1 MRMPDV
7 NILIYAHR
15 MDDPAHGFYR
25 RWLED
30 LVNGPEP
37 FALSVLSAVAFVR
50 IVTHPAFRPMPTP
63 LPQVLSVIEALRG
76 APSCRLL
83 PVGDRHWDLFR
94 RLAETARATGKRVA
108 DAQHAAVA
116 LEHGCTWVTRD
127 ADFQAFEPAGLR
139 LEILEPAAAAEDE
152 PR

>member
-15 MDDPAHGFYR
+15 REDPDHEFYR

-30 LVNGPEP
+30 LANGSEP
-37 FALSVLSAVAFVR
+37 FALSTLVAVAFVR
-50 IVTHPAFRPMPTP
+50 IVTHPGFRPFPTP
-63 LPQVLSVIEALRG
+63 LVQALAVIDSLVNA
-76 APSCRLL
+76 ASCAFIG
-83 PVGDRHWDLFR
+83 PGERHWNLVR
-94 RLAETARATGKRVA
+94 ALLSETGAFGKLIG

-127 ADFQAFEPAGLR
+127 ADFDRFVQSGLR
-139 LEILEPAAAAEDE
+139 LEIIHPC
-152 PR
+152 